1 MERPA
6 VLREVSGVTLISY
19 GKAVHACTA
28 AAEALEA
35 LGISAEVLDL
45 RTLKPLDEE
54 GIVASVRKTDG
65 AVAVQNS
72 KNLQDQPLSSR
83 LMAVHNR
90 LGRPSSR

>member
-1 MERPA
+1 VERPA

-45 RTLKPLDEE
+45 
-54 GIVASVRKTDG
+54 S
-65 AVAVQNS
+65 
-72 KNLQDQPLSSR
+72 
-83 LMAVHNR
+83 
-90 LGRPSSR
+90 